1 MLKNLICVLYFNNFL
16 IMKTKLLLTGLA
28 LMIVTF
34 IASGQQTDNKVKQ
47 PNTPPARGVYVDENK
62 DGVCDYFETRPNNVP
77 PGRGMAYGRGYGRGN
92 RAGYGPAYGAGR
104 GYAYG
109 GGYGKGYRRGGGFGG
124 GQASGLGR
132 GQGRG
137 PGSQYFDENKN
148 GVCDRYEKPTDTS
161 K

>member
-1 MLKNLICVLYFNNFL
+1 LKCDIFYNLL

-28 LMIVTF
+28 LIAVTL
-34 IASGQQTDNKVKQ
+34 IASGQQAVNKDRQ
-47 PNTPPARGVYVDENK
+47 SNTPPARGVYVDENK
-62 DGVCDYFETRPNNVP
+62 DGVCDYFETRPGNVP
-77 PGRGMAYGRGYGRGN
+77 PGRGMAYGRGNGRGFRGGNGPAYEAGRGN
-92 RAGYGPAYGAGR
+92 
-104 GYAYG
+104 AYG

-148 GVCDRYEKPTDTS
+148 GVCDNFEKPAR
-161 K
+161 KE